1 MPKTFQRIESYYAG
15 AYWGPRKE
23 SPKECA
29 RRAEVFL
36 SAMAN
41 VDPSFSRW
49 FEQGRSRKDALSRP
63 IEPTGVVLEKLIHRG
78 RDRQFEDLGYSVWAW
93 NGVCVD
99 HEDSGLN
106 FSCGAYSEAVS
117 NVCVCSLPTRGPNAE
132 RVLSVPVLTG
142 LLRSMVLA
150 WEPDIALATSSMLR
164 DKVTS
169 KGSAKTFMGWIMYFP
184 RSRGTVPPLPAPVR
198 IEPMEDKGMLVI
210 LTPDLLTVSN
220 PEHVELAQRVHG
232 LLDRAG
238 LLKPIITP

>member
-1 MPKTFQRIESYYAG
+1 MPKTFQQIESYYAG

-23 SPKECA
+23 SPEECA
-29 RRAEVFL
+29 RRAEAFL
-36 SAMAN
+36 SAVAN
-41 VDPSFSRW
+41 VDVSFSRW
-49 FEQGRSRKDALSRP
+49 FQQGKSRKDALSRP
-63 IEPTGVVLEKLIHRG
+63 IEPTREALEKLIGRG

-99 HEDSGLN
+99 CQDIGLN

-117 NVCVCSLPTRGPNAE
+117 NVCVCTLPTRGPNSE

-150 WEPDIALATSSMLR
+150 WEPDFALATSSMLH
-164 DKVTS
+164 DKVAP
-169 KGSAKTFMGWIMYFP
+169 KNSAETFMGWLMYFP